1 MRAIGV
7 DLGTRRIGIAVS
19 NSEGT
24 VSVPYEVIK
33 RTRDRSADHAAIM
46 ATVDETEAEILVIG
60 MPYSLD
66 GSIGPAAKKISA
78 EIEQIRKVSNVE
90 VTTVDE
96 RFTTV
101 TADRS
106 LREMSLG
113 AAERRRMVDAVAA
126 SVMLQAWLDGRQGG
140 Q

>member
-1 MRAIGV
+1 MRAV
-7 DLGTRRIGIAVS
+7 ALDLGTRRIGVAVS

-24 VSVPYEVIK
+24 VAVPYEVIHRSK
-33 RTRDRSADHAAIM
+33 DRSSDHAAIIAM
-46 ATVDETEAEILVIG
+46 VEETGAEIIVVG

-78 EIEQIRKVSNVE
+78 EVE
-90 VTTVDE
+90 VLRRSSPVEVVTIDE

-126 SVMLQAWLDGRQGG
+126 SVMLQAWLDGRKENS
-140 Q
+140 

>member
-1 MRAIGV
+1 MRAVGV
-7 DLGTRRIGIAVS
+7 DLGSRRIGIAVS
-19 NSEGT
+19 DSEGT
-24 VSVPYEVIK
+24 VSVPYEVIH
-33 RTRDRSADHAAIM
+33 RSGDRSADHAAILGI
-46 ATVDETEAEILVIG
+46 VEETGAEIIVVG

-66 GSIGPAAKKISA
+66 GSVGPAAKKIAA
-78 EIEQIRKVSNVE
+78 EVDRIRRSSPVDV
-90 VTTVDE
+90 VTVDE

-126 SVMLQAWLDGRQGG
+126 SVLLQAWLDRRREDL
-140 Q
+140 